1 MLRRVRFVC
10 RNPKVGCVFRDHGG
24 VSFHRLART
33 PSPRR
38 SELHRLRPRPRAQLF
53 HQAHRRHRALDCESS
68 FRVPSSGS
76 RAFRRRRDFRR
87 SNRQRTSVARLR
99 SLFSTPRTRRHG
111 PRRRKNDA
119 DGRRISRRQTHSA
132 HNPGGLAP
140 RKRPGRGGN
149 SRQAQ
154 RIRLRVA
161 FWNIPRNGGNT
172 GGLFRHAS
180 RKLVP
185 IVADGAIRINIV
197 LTLALLPG
205 RIPAPP
211 AFNLGYA
218 IGLFAILLLSSVLFF
233 VLIRKMLRE
242 GSRSPSGDWTGPKTD
257 VANPS
262 AFMAASMQGVIEK
275 LRTQEKELAR
285 LHLLA
290 QERAQESERLTEEVT
305 RNMPTGLL
313 LVNATGAISTTNP
326 AAEEALGIRALRYR
340 SYKDILGPESEL
352 TQMLTACIRDGKTFQ
367 RGEIEHLTSD
377 GSVRNLGV
385 TISPIYRGAR
395 ASSKSGV
402 AEGVA
407 NTPHAPN
414 APGAKDAHAQDMKIS
429 GALCLMSDLTELT
442 ALQKQIRWKE
452 NLAALGEMSAGI
464 AHEFKNSLAT
474 ISGYA
479 QMIRSETTPGDVR
492 ESSERILEQTRAL
505 THVVTEF
512 LRFAKPLEICYE
524 TVPMQTVVEKVAEE
538 LHETIPQ
545 CAVEFEGTFQ
555 DLPGDEAL
563 LRQALLN
570 LARNGAE
577 SALTASTA
585 PRVTIS
591 GTIEELGGR
600 KWQRICVAD
609 DGPGI
614 PETDLP
620 KIFLPFYTTKSEGTG
635 LGLAVV
641 QKVALQHGG
650 SIEGRNRQGGGAEFL
665 LWLPL
670 RQDPAPSTV
679 ATRAARI

>member
-1 MLRRVRFVC
+1 MTAPVH
-10 RNPKVGCVFRDHGG
+10 PHT
-24 VSFHRLART
+24 VSALPFNMGFAVALVVV
-33 PSPRR
+33 
-38 SELHRLRPRPRAQLF
+38 LF
-53 HQAHRRHRALDCESS
+53 AAL
-68 FRVPSSGS
+68 V
-76 RAFRRRRDFRR
+76 
-87 SNRQRTSVARLR
+87 V
-99 SLFSTPRTRRHG
+99 
-111 PRRRKNDA
+111 
-119 DGRRISRRQTHSA
+119 
-132 HNPGGLAP
+132 
-140 RKRPGRGGN
+140 
-149 SRQAQ
+149 
-154 RIRLRVA
+154 VA
-161 FWNIPRNGGNT
+161 FLLRK
-172 GGLFRHAS
+172 FMRDQARAS
-180 RKLVP
+180 Q
-185 IVADGAIRINIV
+185 
-197 LTLALLPG
+197 
-205 RIPAPP
+205 
-211 AFNLGYA
+211 
-218 IGLFAILLLSSVLFF
+218 
-233 VLIRKMLRE
+233 E
-242 GSRSPSGDWTGPKTD
+242 DWSTPKTD
-257 VANPS
+257 VENPS

-313 LVNATGAISTTNP
+313 LVNATGAISSTNP
-326 AAEEALGIRALRYR
+326 AAEAALGIRMLRYR
-340 SYKDILGPESEL
+340 SYKEILGAESEL

-367 RGEIEHLTSD
+367 RGEIEHLTSE
-377 GSVRNLGV
+377 GAVRNLGV
-385 TISPIYRGAR
+385 TISPIYRAAR
-395 ASSKSGV
+395 ASGKSG
-402 AEGVA
+402 ATDNLA
-407 NTPHAPN
+407 HAPHV
-414 APGAKDAHAQDMKIS
+414 KDLHAQEMKIS

-524 TVPMQTVVEKVAEE
+524 TVPMHTVVEKVAEE

-577 SALTASTA
+577 SALTASKT

-670 RQDPAPSTV
+670 RQDPTPSTV

>member
-1 MLRRVRFVC
+1 ML
-10 RNPKVGCVFRDHGG
+10 N
-24 VSFHRLART
+24 
-33 PSPRR
+33 
-38 SELHRLRPRPRAQLF
+38 
-53 HQAHRRHRALDCESS
+53 
-68 FRVPSSGS
+68 
-76 RAFRRRRDFRR
+76 
-87 SNRQRTSVARLR
+87 
-99 SLFSTPRTRRHG
+99 
-111 PRRRKNDA
+111 
-119 DGRRISRRQTHSA
+119 
-132 HNPGGLAP
+132 
-140 RKRPGRGGN
+140 
-149 SRQAQ
+149 
-154 RIRLRVA
+154 
-161 FWNIPRNGGNT
+161 
-172 GGLFRHAS
+172 
-180 RKLVP
+180 
-185 IVADGAIRINIV
+185 
-197 LTLALLPG
+197 
-205 RIPAPP
+205 
-211 AFNLGYA
+211 
-218 IGLFAILLLSSVLFF
+218 FAILAPAAKHMTPVPTENVQISIALLVI
-233 VLIRKMLRE
+233 LIGGIVFLIHMLRKFM
-242 GSRSPSGDWTGPKTD
+242 RSQAASATEDWTSPNAD
-257 VANPS
+257 IENPS
-262 AFMAASMQGVIEK
+262 AFMTASMQGVIEK
-275 LRTQEKELAR
+275 LRAQEKKLAR
-285 LHLLA
+285 LHWLA
-290 QERAQESERLTEEVT
+290 QDRAQESERLTEEVT

-313 LVNATGAISTTNP
+313 LISATGAITSTNP
-326 AAEEALGIRALRYR
+326 AAEDALGIRTLRYR
-340 SYKDILGPESEL
+340 SYKEILGSDSDL
-352 TQMLTACIRDGKTFQ
+352 AKMLTACIRDGKTFQ
-367 RGEIEHLTSD
+367 RGEVEHLTSE
-377 GSVRNLGV
+377 GEVRHLGV
-385 TISPIYRGAR
+385 TISPIYRSVR
-395 ASSKSGV
+395 APV
-402 AEGVA
+402 RMANDLVPPAAE
-407 NTPHAPN
+407 
-414 APGAKDAHAQDMKIS
+414 MKVS

-479 QMIRSETTPGDVR
+479 QIIRSEVATGEVR
-492 ESSERILEQTRAL
+492 DSSERILDQTRAL

-524 TVPMQTVVEKVAEE
+524 TVPMQMLVQKVAEE
-538 LHETIPQ
+538 LHETIPE

-577 SALTASTA
+577 SALTTSKS

-650 SIEGRNRQGGGAEFL
+650 SIEGRNRQCGGAEFL

-670 RQDPAPSTV
+670 RQDPLPSTV